1 MHFWWCLA
9 TYSVLVWNKHSVLH
23 FKQKSGDNKA
33 DSLCQDTHTMMTR
46 FTSFFSKIQYTN
58 NCKTIIKISSNDNW
72 STLVMANK
80 NFLLQGNSTY
90 HSGPDDATNCQQQIK
105 KTRRLAQKREKL
117 ANQLSFKLQQP
128 RPLLTWAVVHSWVQL
143 QKSAKNK
150 TRKKVLKSTNHDYSF
165 NSFLIWKQKRK

>member
-1 MHFWWCLA
+1 MI
-9 TYSVLVWNKHSVLH
+9 VLCIFDDVWLLNLFRCETNTLYCILNRNLVITRLILYVK
-23 FKQKSGDNKA
+23 N
-33 DSLCQDTHTMMTR
+33 THTMMTR

-128 RPLLTWAVVHSWVQL
+128 RPLLTWAVVHSWVQ
-143 QKSAKNK
+143 
-150 TRKKVLKSTNHDYSF
+150 
-165 NSFLIWKQKRK
+165 